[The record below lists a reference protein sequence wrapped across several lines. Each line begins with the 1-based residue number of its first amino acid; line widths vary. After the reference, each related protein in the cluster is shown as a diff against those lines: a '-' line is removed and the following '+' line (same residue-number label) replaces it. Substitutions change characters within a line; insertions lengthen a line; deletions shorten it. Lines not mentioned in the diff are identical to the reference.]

1 MFRERVLFYYVFDA
15 LRLRLSFYQAIA
27 EKTMMFLICVEFVSN
42 FAIYWHFAF
51 ISFLQHKLSG
61 YKMLLIISAC

>member
-42 FAIYWHFAF
+42 FAIY
-51 ISFLQHKLSG
+51 
-61 YKMLLIISAC
+61 